1 MRKQLSVVVEIE
13 GAGIGIRHGISG
25 RAGISRSHG
34 NTRGSGYG
42 RSGDWI
48 VCTPGNSGS
57 ASTVARSDG
66 TIGGVKVA
74 GHGSECRRHC
84 AGGGNR
90 SGRVGSSRQR
100 AAATGSGSFVPGVRG
115 DGKGSGGTG
124 VDSPRGWRNGATR
137 SGGGGDGI
145 PIQRRKRY

>member
-115 DGKGSGGTG
+115 DGKGSGGTLIDGLGSRGNCSTRASCTGNG
-124 VDSPRGWRNGATR
+124 V
-137 SGGGGDGI
+137 
-145 PIQRRKRY
+145 